1 MGPTQKTSCMLGE
14 QLMLEIF
21 VKFLRTG
28 ESRTDPT
35 ELMLVRRRNSCP
47 IFCIISA
54 EKKISEIQ
62 RKQRRPLQTFVW
74 HAYLPCFADDL
85 WNVFCLFDFGR
96 YQFFKL

>member
-1 MGPTQKTSCMLGE
+1 
-14 QLMLEIF
+14 MLEIF

-35 ELMLVRRRNSCP
+35 ELMLVRRRKSCP

-54 EKKISEIQ
+54 EKQINETQ
-62 RKQRRPLQTFVW
+62 RKQGRSLQTFVW
-74 HAYLPCFADDL
+74 HAYLPRFTDDF
-85 WNVFCLFDFGR
+85 WNVFRLFDFGR